1 MNESVET
8 VEEHKTPGTL
18 RLMGRLLRM
27 CAPGQIPLIGLGLL
41 VSLGSAGAALLQ
53 PWPLKLVVDNVVSNH
68 PLPAP
73 LTGLVS
79 IITDHTA
86 LTSSKIALLIL
97 LCLAVLVIQALV
109 GLFEVL
115 STYMLVS
122 VGLRMVFKLRCSLFD
137 HIQQLSLSF
146 HDATAVGDSLYRVT
160 WDTYSV
166 QELFNSAIIP
176 ALTAIFTLGGIAF
189 VMLSIDWKVTLV
201 ALMIGVPLVLFIRR
215 IDKPMTEFSLRVH
228 ERESDIGSRVQETLT
243 GIRAVQAYGRE
254 EFEGARFRQHANA
267 SMRANLRLTVLES
280 GSQAIIDLLLAIG
293 TAAVI
298 GVTAAEALSGQLTV
312 GDVVLLVAYVAM
324 LYQPLQTLA
333 STAVVVQSAAAGA
346 QRVFAVLDAPPDVAD
361 AKDAIELEGR
371 SSGHIAFEHVSFS
384 YREELLTLRD
394 VCIDIP
400 AGGTVALVGPSG
412 AGKTTLASL
421 LIRFYDPQVGRITLD
436 GSDLRG
442 LTLQSLRR
450 NIALVLQEPVL
461 FSASIRENIE
471 YARPGVTLE
480 EIKDAAR
487 AAGAHEFIQALPEG
501 YETEIGER
509 GVTLSGGQRQRLSIA
524 RAFLKDAP
532 ILILDEPTSALDA
545 ETEAL
550 LLEALER
557 LKKGRTTLI
566 IAHRLSTIRS
576 ADLIVVLQDGMVVE
590 VGTHEELRRGGGPFQ
605 RLYDSQFGI
614 TPH

>member
-1 MNESVET
+1 MNDSTET
-8 VEEHKTPGTL
+8 MEENKTPGTL

-27 CAPGQIPLIGLGLL
+27 CAQGEIPQIGLGLL
-41 VSLGSAGAALLQ
+41 VSLGTAGAALLQ
-53 PWPLKLVVDNVVSNH
+53 PWPLKMVIDSVVGNQ

-73 LTGLVS
+73 LADLAG
-79 IITDHTA
+79 IITVHTA
-86 LTSSKIALLIL
+86 LSPKVALLII
-97 LCLAVLVIQALV
+97 LCLGVLVLQSLLGV
-109 GLFEVL
+109 LEVL
-115 STYMLVS
+115 STYLLVA
-122 VGLRMVFKLRCSLFD
+122 VGLRMVFKLRCALFA
-137 HIQQLSLSF
+137 HMQRLSLSF

-166 QELFNSAIIP
+166 QEFFNSGIIP

-189 VMLSIDWKVTLV
+189 VMIAIDWKVTLA
-201 ALMIGVPLVLFIRR
+201 ALMIGVPLMLFIRR
-215 IDKPMTEFSLRVH
+215 MDKPMTEFSLRVH
-228 ERESDIGSRVQETLT
+228 ERESDISTRVQETLT

-254 EFEGARFRQHANA
+254 EFEGSRFRQHAKA

-280 GSQAIIDLLLAIG
+280 GSQAVIDLLLAAG

-298 GVTAAEALSGQLTV
+298 GVTAAEALAGQLTV

-346 QRVFAVLDAPPDVAD
+346 QRVFALLDAAPDVAD
-361 AKDAIELEGR
+361 AEHAVELQGR
-371 SSGHIAFEHVSFS
+371 ASGHIAFEHVSFS

-394 VCIDIP
+394 VCLDIP
-400 AGGTVALVGPSG
+400 AGATVALVGPSG

-421 LIRFYDPQVGRITLD
+421 LIRFYDPKAGRITLD
-436 GSDLRG
+436 GADLRS

-450 NIALVLQEPVL
+450 NIALVLQEAIL
-461 FSASIRENIE
+461 FSASIRENIA

-480 EIKDAAR
+480 EIKAAAR
-487 AAGAHEFIQALPEG
+487 AAGAHEFIMALPQG

-545 ETEAL
+545 ETEAN

-576 ADLIVVLQDGMVVE
+576 ADQVVVLQDGMVVE
-590 VGTHEELRRGGGPFQ
+590 VGTHEQLRHGGGPFQ
-605 RLYDSQFGI
+605 RLYDSQFGAI
-614 TPH
+614 SH